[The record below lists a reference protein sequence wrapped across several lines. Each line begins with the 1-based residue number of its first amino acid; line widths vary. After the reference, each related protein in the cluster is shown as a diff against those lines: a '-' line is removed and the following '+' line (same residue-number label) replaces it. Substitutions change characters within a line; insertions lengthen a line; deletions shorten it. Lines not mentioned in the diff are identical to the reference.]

1 MSLATKIIKT
11 DYKVIS
17 MFLLY
22 LLSVGEPNSDFC
34 SLLNHYQ
41 FFPGVCFSFQAEVQ
55 DEANR
60 TGETHRGTKP
70 QLFLV
75 PKEQNMHVRGLET
88 SSQISQ
94 L

>member
-17 MFLLY
+17 VFLLY

-41 FFPGVCFSFQAEVQ
+41 FFPGVCFSFQAEAQ

-60 TGETHRGTKP
+60 TGETQGDKAPAVFSPSRAKTGTS
-70 QLFLV
+70 
-75 PKEQNMHVRGLET
+75 GD
-88 SSQISQ
+88 
-94 L
+94 